1 MTATPASVPLLSL
14 PMTTRRLHIRDYVV
28 GDAPTVFGY
37 VNDPAYWQFQRAE
50 PPTAQQI
57 DTLIKW
63 VVNEQSH
70 TPRLAYFL
78 AVTRKDTG
86 EIVGEAVLKITN
98 VAERQG
104 ELGFGIA
111 PRFWKQGYG
120 SEATAAVIDAALSQL
135 KLHRLGG
142 QCRADNKGSMRIMQ
156 KVGMA
161 PRGPLARCAFRAGQV
176 VEHGDLRRPRAR
188 VRQDQERAQDVTA
201 ADGRATN
208 PWRSVRRVALLLG
221 RSRRC
226 TRDPGR
232 SGMRCGP
239 RT

>member
-1 MTATPASVPLLSL
+1 MAAASVSVPSLSL
-14 PMTTRRLHIRDYVV
+14 PITTRRLHIRDYVV

-70 TPRLAYFL
+70 VPRLAYFL

-86 EIVGEAVLKITN
+86 EVVGEAVLKIIN
-98 VAERQG
+98 AAERQG

-120 SEATAAVIDAALSQL
+120 TETTAAILEAAFAQL
-135 KLHRLGG
+135 KLHRLSG
-142 QCRADNKGSMRIMQ
+142 QCSAENKGSMRIMQ

-161 PRGPLARCAFRAGQV
+161 REGLLRDVHFARGKWWSTVIYGVL
-176 VEHGDLRRPRAR
+176 EHEYAKI
-188 VRQDQERAQDVTA
+188 
-201 ADGRATN
+201 
-208 PWRSVRRVALLLG
+208 RSALK
-221 RSRRC
+221 
-226 TRDPGR
+226 T
-232 SGMRCGP
+232 
-239 RT
+239 